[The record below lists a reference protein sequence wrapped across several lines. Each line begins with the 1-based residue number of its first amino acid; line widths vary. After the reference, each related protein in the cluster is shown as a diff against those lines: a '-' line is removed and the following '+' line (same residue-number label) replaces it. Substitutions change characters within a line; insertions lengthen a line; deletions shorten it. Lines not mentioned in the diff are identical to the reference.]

1 MISDYDDGY
10 DNDYYNGLVSLIIMM
25 MTVIRM
31 IKANSKQY
39 TQKTQVHRRAYFSM
53 RSSPS
58 STCWRRLSSISASSC
73 KITKFAKPSKT

>member
-39 TQKTQVHRRAYFSM
+39 TQKTQVH
-53 RSSPS
+53 
-58 STCWRRLSSISASSC
+58 
-73 KITKFAKPSKT
+73 